1 MLKYAEL
8 YLHIRETYPGLNWD
22 SAICEAFMDGLIDI
36 SLCFELLE
44 LYDKIQLGG

>member
-8 YLHIRETYPGLNWD
+8 YLRIREDYHELTWD
-22 SAICEAFMDGLIDI
+22 SAICEAFMDGCIDMNM
-36 SLCFELLE
+36 CYELLE

>member
-8 YLHIRETYPGLNWD
+8 YIKIRETYPGLNWD
-22 SAICEAFMDGLIDI
+22 CAICEAFMDGCIGLD
-36 SLCFELLE
+36 LCYELLE